1 MGYWARATL
10 TVVAVLGLLA
20 AAWTVRNILML
31 VLVATVLAVGLDP
44 QVRWLQRRRLSR
56 SWAVTI
62 IGLLGVGFLALF
74 AWLVIPQAVR
84 QAHDLARD
92 FPGYLDRLRTSTGTL
107 GTLEAKYHLS
117 ERLQQASSRLPD
129 LAVGKI
135 PSITAGAGSVIANT
149 LTVAVLTIYFLLG
162 LERGHSAAQKIV
174 AGEHTDRNIR
184 ILDES
189 LERIGGYVSG
199 NIFIS
204 IIAGTLAFIVLEI
217 LGVPFAAALG
227 VWVAIADLIPGVGA
241 MLGAVVCVIV
251 ALFSSVGDGIAVAVY
266 FIVYQRV
273 ENYLILPKVMTK
285 AIDLSAPTVIIT
297 LLIGS
302 SLAGLGGRSDRAPDR
317 GRPQGHRP
325 RTLARRHF
333 YRSGRL
339 RRLTFVKDGE
349 SSWAYAECT
358 HREGR
363 LGACRR
369 SRDSRRRP
377 PTTGGP
383 TIRSSAAMS
392 ARSCFPVS
400 RSAGAGTSGA

>member
-44 QVRWLQRRRLSR
+44 QVRWLQRRRVSR
-56 SWAVTI
+56 AWAVTI

-84 QAHDLARD
+84 QTQELARD
-92 FPGYLDRLRTSTGTL
+92 FPGYLYRLRTSTGTL
-107 GTLEAKYHLS
+107 CTIEAKYHLS

-129 LAVGKI
+129 LAIGKI

-149 LTVAVLTIYFLLG
+149 LTVVVLTIYFLLG
-162 LERGHSAAQKIV
+162 LERGHSAAQTIV
-174 AGEHTDRNIR
+174 AGEHADRNTR
-184 ILDES
+184 MLDES

-217 LGVPFAAALG
+217 LAVPFAAALR

-251 ALFSSVGDGIAVAVY
+251 ALFSAVGGGIAVGVY
-266 FIVYQRV
+266 FVVYQRV
-273 ENYLILPKVMTK
+273 ENYVILPRVMTK
-285 AIDLSAPTVIIT
+285 AIDLAAPTVIIT

-302 SLAGLGGRSDRAPDR
+302 SLGGL
-317 GRPQGHRP
+317 
-325 RTLARRHF
+325 
-333 YRSGRL
+333 
-339 RRLTFVKDGE
+339 
-349 SSWAYAECT
+349 
-358 HREGR
+358 
-363 LGACRR
+363 
-369 SRDSRRRP
+369 
-377 PTTGGP
+377 
-383 TIRSSAAMS
+383 
-392 ARSCFPVS
+392 
-400 RSAGAGTSGA
+400 AGALIALPIAAAIKVIVRGTWPGIAPTASVDPASSHSR

>member
-1 MGYWARATL
+1 MPEDRYPGMGYWARATL
-10 TVVAVLGLLA
+10 TVVAVLALLA
-20 AAWTVRNILML
+20 AAWSVRNILLL

-44 QVRWLQRRRLSR
+44 QVRWLQRRRVSR
-56 SWAVTI
+56 AWAVTI

-84 QAHDLARD
+84 QAQELARD
-92 FPGYLDRLRTSTGTL
+92 FPSYLDRLRTSTGTL
-107 GTLEAKYHLS
+107 GTIEAKYHLS
-117 ERLQQASSRLPD
+117 ERLQQASSQLPD
-129 LAVGKI
+129 LAIGKI

-162 LERGHSAAQKIV
+162 LERGHSAGQRIV
-174 AGEHTDRNIR
+174 AGEHADRNSR

-204 IIAGTLAFIVLEI
+204 IIAGTLAFLVLEI

-241 MLGAVVCVIV
+241 MIGAVVCVIV

-273 ENYLILPKVMTK
+273 ENYLILPRVMTK
-285 AIDLSAPTVIIT
+285 AIDLSAPAVIIT

-302 SLAGLGGRSDRAPDR
+302 SLAGLAGALIALPIAAALKVIVRELWPRVAP
-317 GRPQGHRP
+317 P
-325 RTLARRHF
+325 A
-333 YRSGRL
+333 
-339 RRLTFVKDGE
+339 
-349 SSWAYAECT
+349 
-358 HREGR
+358 
-363 LGACRR
+363 
-369 SRDSRRRP
+369 
-377 PTTGGP
+377 TTG
-383 TIRSSAAMS
+383 SAAS
-392 ARSCFPVS
+392 DPG
-400 RSAGAGTSGA
+400 GA

>member
-1 MGYWARATL
+1 MPDDRYPGMGYWARATL
-10 TVVAVLGLLA
+10 TVVAVLALLA
-20 AAWTVRNILML
+20 AAWSVRNILML

-44 QVRWLQRRRLSR
+44 QVRWLQRRRVSR
-56 SWAVTI
+56 AWAVTI

-84 QAHDLARD
+84 QAQELARD
-92 FPGYLDRLRTSTGTL
+92 FPSYLDRLRTSTGTL
-107 GTLEAKYHLS
+107 GTIEAKYHLS
-117 ERLQQASSRLPD
+117 ERLQQASSQLPD
-129 LAVGKI
+129 LAIGKI

-162 LERGHSAAQKIV
+162 LERGHSAGRRIV
-174 AGEHTDRNIR
+174 AGEHADRNSR

-204 IIAGTLAFIVLEI
+204 IIAGTLAFFVLEI

-241 MLGAVVCVIV
+241 MIGAVVCVIV

-273 ENYLILPKVMTK
+273 ENYLILPRVMTK
-285 AIDLSAPTVIIT
+285 AIDLSAPAVIIT

-302 SLAGLGGRSDRAPDR
+302 SLAGLAGALIALPIAAALKVIVRELWPRVAP
-317 GRPQGHRP
+317 
-325 RTLARRHF
+325 
-333 YRSGRL
+333 
-339 RRLTFVKDGE
+339 
-349 SSWAYAECT
+349 
-358 HREGR
+358 
-363 LGACRR
+363 
-369 SRDSRRRP
+369 
-377 PTTGGP
+377 
-383 TIRSSAAMS
+383 SAAADS
-392 ARSCFPVS
+392 A
-400 RSAGAGTSGA
+400 TSGAGEA

>member
-1 MGYWARATL
+1 MPDDRHPGMGYWARATL
-10 TVVAVLGLLA
+10 TVVAVLALLA
-20 AAWTVRNILML
+20 AAWSVRNILLL

-44 QVRWLQRRRLSR
+44 QVRWLQRRRVSR
-56 SWAVTI
+56 AWAVTI
-62 IGLLGVGFLALF
+62 IALLGVGFLALF

-117 ERLQQASSRLPD
+117 ERLQQATSRLPN
-129 LAVGKI
+129 LAIGKI
-135 PSITAGAGSVIANT
+135 PSITAGAGSVIVNT
-149 LTVAVLTIYFLLG
+149 LTIVVLTIYFLLG
-162 LERGHSAAQKIV
+162 LERGHSAAQTIV
-174 AGEHTDRNIR
+174 AGEHADRNIR

-199 NIFIS
+199 NIFVS

-217 LGVPFAAALG
+217 LGVPFAAALAI
-227 VWVAIADLIPGVGA
+227 WVAIADLIPGVGA

-273 ENYLILPKVMTK
+273 ENYLILPRVMTK

-302 SLAGLGGRSDRAPDR
+302 SLAGL
-317 GRPQGHRP
+317 
-325 RTLARRHF
+325 
-333 YRSGRL
+333 
-339 RRLTFVKDGE
+339 
-349 SSWAYAECT
+349 
-358 HREGR
+358 
-363 LGACRR
+363 
-369 SRDSRRRP
+369 
-377 PTTGGP
+377 
-383 TIRSSAAMS
+383 
-392 ARSCFPVS
+392 
-400 RSAGAGTSGA
+400 AGALIALPIAAALKVIVRELRPGGAPTAAADSATSGGGHA

>member
-1 MGYWARATL
+1 MPEDRYPGMGYWARATL
-10 TVVAVLGLLA
+10 TVVAVLALLA
-20 AAWTVRNILML
+20 AAWSVRNILML

-44 QVRWLQRRRLSR
+44 QVRWLQRRRVSR
-56 SWAVTI
+56 AWAVTI
-62 IGLLGVGFLALF
+62 IGLLGIGFLALF

-84 QAHDLARD
+84 QAQELARD

-117 ERLQQASSRLPD
+117 QRLQQASSQLPD
-129 LAVGKI
+129 FAIGKI

-162 LERGHSAAQKIV
+162 LERGHSVGQRIV
-174 AGEHTDRNIR
+174 AGEHADRNSR

-204 IIAGTLAFIVLEI
+204 IIAGTLAFLVLEI
-217 LGVPFAAALG
+217 LNVPFAAALA

-273 ENYLILPKVMTK
+273 ENYLILPRVMTK
-285 AIDLSAPTVIIT
+285 AIDLSAPAVIIT
-297 LLIGS
+297 LLVGS
-302 SLAGLGGRSDRAPDR
+302 SLAGL
-317 GRPQGHRP
+317 
-325 RTLARRHF
+325 
-333 YRSGRL
+333 
-339 RRLTFVKDGE
+339 
-349 SSWAYAECT
+349 
-358 HREGR
+358 
-363 LGACRR
+363 
-369 SRDSRRRP
+369 
-377 PTTGGP
+377 
-383 TIRSSAAMS
+383 
-392 ARSCFPVS
+392 
-400 RSAGAGTSGA
+400 AGALIALPIAAALKVIVRELWPRVAPTAAADSATSGAGEA